1 MLKSPPAHETVS
13 KRYLSWEAFWK
24 LRPDLAPKPDN
35 DNEPQTEATVR
46 KAASR

>member
-1 MLKSPPAHETVS
+1 MIKAPPAHETVS

-24 LRPDLAPKPDN
+24 LRPDLKPDN